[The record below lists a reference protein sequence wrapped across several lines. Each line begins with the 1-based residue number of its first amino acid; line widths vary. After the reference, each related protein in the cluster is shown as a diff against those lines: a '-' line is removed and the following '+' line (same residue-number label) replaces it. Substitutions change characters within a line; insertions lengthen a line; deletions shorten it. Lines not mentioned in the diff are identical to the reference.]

1 MYQTSQEYKESMKRP
16 VRNQSYMKIQLGLIN
31 QEAQQTAGLSDTNKY
46 NDFSDAESIFNQHTV
61 RRYAT
66 YESNFWKANGISFFL
81 PEKKSDYRKDGIT
94 STNLFGESF
103 HVKFVFGCGKS
114 DIKGLTIKFG
124 RNYPT
129 KLTIVTDN
137 ATSFEYEN
145 TEELFKSD
153 DVFENT
159 ESIELVITEMNVP
172 NTRVRIDYI
181 IFGLGL
187 EYDDEW
193 ISEASSNTTL
203 SAINEDLPESEF
215 TVTLCNDNQL
225 FNVDNPSS
233 DINFLESGQKVN
245 VMMGYMLDDGN
256 IEWIKMH
263 SLYVSEW
270 SADDSSATITA
281 VDILKY
287 LDEKY
292 YKGIYY
298 EDGISLYD
306 LAVLVLTDAGLNEDE
321 YYIDSY
327 MKKVYVHNPLPN
339 VTHKEALQIIANA
352 GRCIMDYDRNGKI
365 RIRVAFKPTYD
376 TTSNGETYYSNTT
389 MIDTLDSKEQYAT
402 YEKNFWKA
410 DGQKLFVPADQQQ
423 TTGYIISAI
432 SDDNGKFAVNP
443 IIIRTLESKDKAYG
457 IMINATHEQNFWK
470 ADGEK
475 LFVPT
480 DHHQDTGYISASISD
495 ENGRF
500 DVNPMLTR
508 TLEAKYKAYG
518 IMINFSG
525 NLPKKIVIRTY
536 ADDVLNNTLTITSGI
551 EQATEINYDFPEYD
565 RLEIEFP
572 ETEPN
577 SRIHIDY
584 LSLGAETSY
593 SLEYDDL
600 YSTPVGTQ
608 LEKIKNVKVS
618 RSLYSKSATKEDL
631 TSETITYSGENQIYY
646 LNDPCYGYSVAI
658 SNAKS
663 GQSAK
668 IVSSGAYYVEVAFSG
683 VKTGENIEVAI
694 TGYKYNVATSYYSQ
708 PVHNRGTEKEWQN
721 PLISFGDHCQEVAKW
736 LADYFASG
744 IEYELDYRGEPA
756 IDCGDVIG
764 QENKYDP
771 DLKTIVEQSQITF
784 KSGLLGG
791 GLRTR
796 RKEYVART
804 KNRLVSR

>member
-81 PEKKSDYRKDGIT
+81 PEKKSDYRKAGIT
-94 STNLFGESF
+94 STNLFEESF

-129 KLTIVTDN
+129 KFTIVTDN
-137 ATSFEYEN
+137 AMSFEYEN

-172 NTRVRIDYI
+172 NARVRIDYI

-187 EYDDEW
+187 EYDDES

-215 TVTLCNDNQL
+215 KVTLCNDDQL

-365 RIRVAFKPTYD
+365 RIRAAFKPTYD

-402 YEKNFWKA
+402 YE
-410 DGQKLFVPADQQQ
+410 
-423 TTGYIISAI
+423 
-432 SDDNGKFAVNP
+432 
-443 IIIRTLESKDKAYG
+443 
-457 IMINATHEQNFWK
+457 QNFWK

-475 LFVPT
+475 LFAPT

-495 ENGRF
+495 ENGKF
-500 DVNPMLTR
+500 DANPMLTR

-708 PVHNRGTEKEWQN
+708 PVHNRGTEKEWKN
-721 PLISFGDHCQEVAKW
+721 PLISFDDHCQEVAKW

-804 KNRLVSR
+804 KNRLVS

>member
-94 STNLFGESF
+94 STNLFEESF

-129 KLTIVTDN
+129 KFTIVTDN

-172 NTRVRIDYI
+172 NSRVRIDYI

-215 TVTLCNDNQL
+215 KVTLCNDNQL

-376 TTSNGETYYSNTT
+376 TTSNGETYFSNAPT
-389 MIDTLDSKEQYAT
+389 IDNLTEKNQYAT
-402 YEKNFWKA
+402 C
-410 DGQKLFVPADQQQ
+410 
-423 TTGYIISAI
+423 
-432 SDDNGKFAVNP
+432 
-443 IIIRTLESKDKAYG
+443 
-457 IMINATHEQNFWK
+457 EQNFWK
-470 ADGEK
+470 ADGKK

-495 ENGRF
+495 ESGKF
-500 DVNPMLTR
+500 DANPMLTR

-608 LEKIKNVKVS
+608 LEKIKNVKVA
-618 RSLYSKSATKEDL
+618 RYIYGKSSTKEDL
-631 TSETITYSGENQIYY
+631 LSETISYTGENQLYY
-646 LNDPCYGYSVAI
+646 LNEACYGYEVSI
-658 SNAKS
+658 NNAQN
-663 GQSAK
+663 GQSVN
-668 IVSSGAYYVEVAFSG
+668 IISSGAYYVEVAFLG
-683 VKTGENIEVAI
+683 IEVGDNVEVI
-694 TGYKYNVATSYYSQ
+694 IKGYKYNIATSYYSQ
-708 PVHNRGTEKEWQN
+708 TINNRGSEKEWQN
-721 PLISFGDHCQEVAKW
+721 PLISADDHCQEVAKW

-784 KSGLLGG
+784 KSGVLGG

-804 KNRLVSR
+804 KNRLVS

>member
-94 STNLFGESF
+94 STNLFEESF

-129 KLTIVTDN
+129 KFTIVTDN

-172 NTRVRIDYI
+172 NARVRIDYI

-215 TVTLCNDNQL
+215 KVTLCNDNQL

-376 TTSNGETYYSNTT
+376 TTSNGETYFSNAPT
-389 MIDTLDSKEQYAT
+389 IDNLTEKNQYAT

-410 DGQKLFVPADQQQ
+410 DG
-423 TTGYIISAI
+423 
-432 SDDNGKFAVNP
+432 
-443 IIIRTLESKDKAYG
+443 
-457 IMINATHEQNFWK
+457 
-470 ADGEK
+470 EK
-475 LFVPT
+475 LFAPT

>member
-94 STNLFGESF
+94 STNLFEESF

-129 KLTIVTDN
+129 KFTIVTDN

-215 TVTLCNDNQL
+215 KVTLCNDNQL

-376 TTSNGETYYSNTT
+376 TTSNGETYFSNAPT
-389 MIDTLDSKEQYAT
+389 IDNLSEKNQYAT
-402 YEKNFWKA
+402 C
-410 DGQKLFVPADQQQ
+410 
-423 TTGYIISAI
+423 
-432 SDDNGKFAVNP
+432 
-443 IIIRTLESKDKAYG
+443 
-457 IMINATHEQNFWK
+457 EQNFWK
-470 ADGEK
+470 ADGKK

-495 ENGRF
+495 ENGKF
-500 DVNPMLTR
+500 DANPILTR

-600 YSTPVGTQ
+600 YFTPVGTQ

-618 RSLYSKSATKEDL
+618 RSLYSKSTTKEDL
-631 TSETITYSGENQIYY
+631 TSETITYSSENQIYY

>member
-94 STNLFGESF
+94 STNLFEESF

-129 KLTIVTDN
+129 KFTIVTDN

-215 TVTLCNDNQL
+215 KVTLCNDNQL

-321 YYIDSY
+321 YCIDSY

-376 TTSNGETYYSNTT
+376 TTSNGETYFSNAPT
-389 MIDTLDSKEQYAT
+389 IDNLTEKNQYAT
-402 YEKNFWKA
+402 C
-410 DGQKLFVPADQQQ
+410 
-423 TTGYIISAI
+423 
-432 SDDNGKFAVNP
+432 
-443 IIIRTLESKDKAYG
+443 
-457 IMINATHEQNFWK
+457 EQNFWK
-470 ADGEK
+470 ADGKK

-495 ENGRF
+495 ENGKF
-500 DVNPMLTR
+500 DANPMLTR

-551 EQATEINYDFPEYD
+551 EQATEINYDFPEYN

-663 GQSAK
+663 GQIAK

-683 VKTGENIEVAI
+683 VKTGENIEVSI

-708 PVHNRGTEKEWQN
+708 PVHNRGTEKEWKN
-721 PLISFGDHCQEVAKW
+721 PLISFDDHCQEVAKW

-784 KSGLLGG
+784 KSGVLGG

-804 KNRLVSR
+804 KNRLVG

>member
-31 QEAQQTAGLSDTNKY
+31 QEAQQTAKLSDTNKY
-46 NDFSDAESIFNQHTV
+46 NDFSDTESIFNQHTV

-66 YESNFWKANGISFFL
+66 YESDFWKADGISFFL

-94 STNLFGESF
+94 STNLFEESF

-129 KLTIVTDN
+129 KFSIITDN
-137 ATSFEYEN
+137 GASFEYEN
-145 TEELFKSD
+145 TEELFQSD

-172 NTRVRIDYI
+172 NARVRIDYI

-292 YKGIYY
+292 YKGVYY

-327 MKKVYVHNPLPN
+327 LKKVYVHNPLPN

-376 TTSNGETYYSNTT
+376 TTSSGETYFSNAPT
-389 MIDTLDSKEQYAT
+389 IDNLTEKKQYAT
-402 YEKNFWKA
+402 C
-410 DGQKLFVPADQQQ
+410 
-423 TTGYIISAI
+423 
-432 SDDNGKFAVNP
+432 
-443 IIIRTLESKDKAYG
+443 
-457 IMINATHEQNFWK
+457 EQNFWK
-470 ADGEK
+470 ADGKK

-480 DHHQDTGYISASISD
+480 DHRQDTGYISASISD
-495 ENGRF
+495 ENGEF
-500 DVNPMLTR
+500 DVNPILIR

-525 NLPKKIVIRTY
+525 NPPKKIVIRTY

-551 EQATEINYDFPEYD
+551 AQATEINYDFPEYD
-565 RLEIEFP
+565 RVEIEFP

-646 LNDPCYGYSVAI
+646 LNDPCYGYSIAI

-683 VKTGENIEVAI
+683 VKTGENIEVTI

-784 KSGLLGG
+784 KSGVLGG

-804 KNRLVSR
+804 KNRLVS

>member
-81 PEKKSDYRKDGIT
+81 PENKSDYRKDGIT
-94 STNLFGESF
+94 STNLFEGSF

-129 KLTIVTDN
+129 KFTIVTDN

-365 RIRVAFKPTYD
+365 RIRAAFKPTYD

-410 DGQKLFVPADQQQ
+410 DGQ
-423 TTGYIISAI
+423 
-432 SDDNGKFAVNP
+432 
-443 IIIRTLESKDKAYG
+443 
-457 IMINATHEQNFWK
+457 
-470 ADGEK
+470 K

>member
-94 STNLFGESF
+94 STNLFEESF

-129 KLTIVTDN
+129 KFTIVTDN

-172 NTRVRIDYI
+172 NARVRIDYI

-215 TVTLCNDNQL
+215 KVTLCNDNQL

-365 RIRVAFKPTYD
+365 RIRAAFKPTYD

-410 DGQKLFVPADQQQ
+410 DGQ
-423 TTGYIISAI
+423 
-432 SDDNGKFAVNP
+432 
-443 IIIRTLESKDKAYG
+443 
-457 IMINATHEQNFWK
+457 
-470 ADGEK
+470 K

-683 VKTGENIEVAI
+683 VKAGENIEVAI

-708 PVHNRGTEKEWQN
+708 PVHNRGTEKEWRN
-721 PLISFGDHCQEVAKW
+721 PLISFNDHCQEVAKW

>member
-94 STNLFGESF
+94 STNLFEESF

-129 KLTIVTDN
+129 KFTLVTDN

-172 NTRVRIDYI
+172 NARVRIDYI

-215 TVTLCNDNQL
+215 KVTLCNDNQL

-321 YYIDSY
+321 YCIDSY

-376 TTSNGETYYSNTT
+376 TTSNGETYFSNAPT
-389 MIDTLDSKEQYAT
+389 IDNLTEKNQYAT
-402 YEKNFWKA
+402 C
-410 DGQKLFVPADQQQ
+410 
-423 TTGYIISAI
+423 
-432 SDDNGKFAVNP
+432 
-443 IIIRTLESKDKAYG
+443 
-457 IMINATHEQNFWK
+457 EQNFWK
-470 ADGEK
+470 ADGKK

-495 ENGRF
+495 ENGKF
-500 DVNPMLTR
+500 DANPMLTR

-536 ADDVLNNTLTITSGI
+536 ADNVLNNTLTITSGI

-565 RLEIEFP
+565 RLEIEFH

-708 PVHNRGTEKEWQN
+708 SVHNRGTEKEWKN
-721 PLISFGDHCQEVAKW
+721 PLISFDDHCQEVAKW

-784 KSGLLGG
+784 KSGVLGG

-804 KNRLVSR
+804 KNRLVS

>member
-1 MYQTSQEYKESMKRP
+1 
-16 VRNQSYMKIQLGLIN
+16 
-31 QEAQQTAGLSDTNKY
+31 
-46 NDFSDAESIFNQHTV
+46 
-61 RRYAT
+61 
-66 YESNFWKANGISFFL
+66 
-81 PEKKSDYRKDGIT
+81 
-94 STNLFGESF
+94 
-103 HVKFVFGCGKS
+103 
-114 DIKGLTIKFG
+114 
-124 RNYPT
+124 
-129 KLTIVTDN
+129 
-137 ATSFEYEN
+137 
-145 TEELFKSD
+145 
-153 DVFENT
+153 
-159 ESIELVITEMNVP
+159 
-172 NTRVRIDYI
+172 
-181 IFGLGL
+181 
-187 EYDDEW
+187 
-193 ISEASSNTTL
+193 
-203 SAINEDLPESEF
+203 
-215 TVTLCNDNQL
+215 
-225 FNVDNPSS
+225 
-233 DINFLESGQKVN
+233 
-245 VMMGYMLDDGN
+245 MGYMLDDGN

-365 RIRVAFKPTYD
+365 RIRAAFKPTYD

-457 IMINATHEQNFWK
+457 IMINATYEQNFWK

-475 LFVPT
+475 LFAPT

-551 EQATEINYDFPEYD
+551 EQATENNYDIPEYD
-565 RLEIEFP
+565 R
-572 ETEPN
+572 
-577 SRIHIDY
+577 
-584 LSLGAETSY
+584 
-593 SLEYDDL
+593 
-600 YSTPVGTQ
+600 
-608 LEKIKNVKVS
+608 
-618 RSLYSKSATKEDL
+618 
-631 TSETITYSGENQIYY
+631 
-646 LNDPCYGYSVAI
+646 
-658 SNAKS
+658 
-663 GQSAK
+663 
-668 IVSSGAYYVEVAFSG
+668 
-683 VKTGENIEVAI
+683 
-694 TGYKYNVATSYYSQ
+694 
-708 PVHNRGTEKEWQN
+708 
-721 PLISFGDHCQEVAKW
+721 
-736 LADYFASG
+736 
-744 IEYELDYRGEPA
+744 
-756 IDCGDVIG
+756 
-764 QENKYDP
+764 
-771 DLKTIVEQSQITF
+771 
-784 KSGLLGG
+784 
-791 GLRTR
+791 
-796 RKEYVART
+796 
-804 KNRLVSR
+804 

>member
-94 STNLFGESF
+94 STNLFEESF

-129 KLTIVTDN
+129 KFTIVTDN

-172 NTRVRIDYI
+172 NARVRIDYI

-215 TVTLCNDNQL
+215 KVTLCNDNQL

-376 TTSNGETYYSNTT
+376 TTSNGETYFSNAPT
-389 MIDTLDSKEQYAT
+389 IDNLTEKNQYAT
-402 YEKNFWKA
+402 C
-410 DGQKLFVPADQQQ
+410 
-423 TTGYIISAI
+423 
-432 SDDNGKFAVNP
+432 
-443 IIIRTLESKDKAYG
+443 
-457 IMINATHEQNFWK
+457 EQNFWK
-470 ADGEK
+470 ADGKK

-551 EQATEINYDFPEYD
+551 EQATEINYGFPEYD

-663 GQSAK
+663 GQIAK
-668 IVSSGAYYVEVAFSG
+668 IVSSGAYYVEVAVSG
-683 VKTGENIEVAI
+683 VKTGENIEVSI

-708 PVHNRGTEKEWQN
+708 PVHNRGTEKEWKN
-721 PLISFGDHCQEVAKW
+721 PLISFDDHCQEVAKW

>member
-94 STNLFGESF
+94 STNLFEESF

-129 KLTIVTDN
+129 KFTLVTDN

-172 NTRVRIDYI
+172 NARVRIDYI

-215 TVTLCNDNQL
+215 KVTLCNDNQL

-327 MKKVYVHNPLPN
+327 MEKVYVHNPLPN

-376 TTSNGETYYSNTT
+376 TTSNGETYFSNVPT
-389 MIDTLDSKEQYAT
+389 IDNLTEKNQYAT
-402 YEKNFWKA
+402 C
-410 DGQKLFVPADQQQ
+410 
-423 TTGYIISAI
+423 
-432 SDDNGKFAVNP
+432 
-443 IIIRTLESKDKAYG
+443 
-457 IMINATHEQNFWK
+457 EQNFWK
-470 ADGEK
+470 ADGKK

-618 RSLYSKSATKEDL
+618 RSLYSKSTTKEDL

-646 LNDPCYGYSVAI
+646 LNDPCYGYSIAI
-658 SNAKS
+658 NNAKS

-708 PVHNRGTEKEWQN
+708 PVHNRGTEKEWKN
-721 PLISFGDHCQEVAKW
+721 PLISFDDHCQEVAKW

>member
-94 STNLFGESF
+94 STNLFEESF

-129 KLTIVTDN
+129 KFTIVTDN

-145 TEELFKSD
+145 TEELFQSD

-172 NTRVRIDYI
+172 NARVRIDYI

-215 TVTLCNDNQL
+215 KVTLCNDNQL

-298 EDGISLYD
+298 EGGISLYD

-376 TTSNGETYYSNTT
+376 TTSNGETYFSNAPT
-389 MIDTLDSKEQYAT
+389 IDNLTEKNQYAT
-402 YEKNFWKA
+402 F
-410 DGQKLFVPADQQQ
+410 
-423 TTGYIISAI
+423 
-432 SDDNGKFAVNP
+432 
-443 IIIRTLESKDKAYG
+443 
-457 IMINATHEQNFWK
+457 EQNFWK
-470 ADGEK
+470 ADGKK

-495 ENGRF
+495 ENGKF
-500 DVNPMLTR
+500 DANPMLTR

-551 EQATEINYDFPEYD
+551 EQATEINYGFPEYD

-663 GQSAK
+663 GQIAK
-668 IVSSGAYYVEVAFSG
+668 IVSSGAYYVEVAVSG
-683 VKTGENIEVAI
+683 VKTGENIEVSI

-708 PVHNRGTEKEWQN
+708 PVHNRGTEKEWKN
-721 PLISFGDHCQEVAKW
+721 PLISFDDHCQEVAKW

>member
-94 STNLFGESF
+94 STNLFEESF
-103 HVKFVFGCGKS
+103 HVKFVFGYGKS

-129 KLTIVTDN
+129 KFTIVTDN

-172 NTRVRIDYI
+172 NARVRIDYI

-215 TVTLCNDNQL
+215 KVTLCNDNQL

-321 YYIDSY
+321 YCIDSY

-376 TTSNGETYYSNTT
+376 TTSNGETYFSNAPT
-389 MIDTLDSKEQYAT
+389 IDNLTEKNQYAT
-402 YEKNFWKA
+402 C
-410 DGQKLFVPADQQQ
+410 
-423 TTGYIISAI
+423 
-432 SDDNGKFAVNP
+432 
-443 IIIRTLESKDKAYG
+443 
-457 IMINATHEQNFWK
+457 EQNFWK
-470 ADGEK
+470 ADGKK

>member
-129 KLTIVTDN
+129 KFTIVTDN

-172 NTRVRIDYI
+172 NSRVRIDYI

-215 TVTLCNDNQL
+215 EVTLCNDNQL

-376 TTSNGETYYSNTT
+376 TTSNGETYFSNAPT
-389 MIDTLDSKEQYAT
+389 IDNLTEKNQYAT
-402 YEKNFWKA
+402 C
-410 DGQKLFVPADQQQ
+410 
-423 TTGYIISAI
+423 
-432 SDDNGKFAVNP
+432 
-443 IIIRTLESKDKAYG
+443 
-457 IMINATHEQNFWK
+457 EQNFWK
-470 ADGEK
+470 ADGKK

-618 RSLYSKSATKEDL
+618 RSLYSKSTTKEDL

-646 LNDPCYGYSVAI
+646 LNDPCYGYSIAI
-658 SNAKS
+658 NNAKS

-708 PVHNRGTEKEWQN
+708 PVHNRGTEKEWKN
-721 PLISFGDHCQEVAKW
+721 PLISFDDHCQEVAKW

-804 KNRLVSR
+804 KNRLVS

>member
-94 STNLFGESF
+94 STNLFEESF

-129 KLTIVTDN
+129 KFTIVTDN

-172 NTRVRIDYI
+172 NARVRIDYI

-215 TVTLCNDNQL
+215 KVTLCNDNQL

-376 TTSNGETYYSNTT
+376 TTSNGETYFSNAPT
-389 MIDTLDSKEQYAT
+389 IDNLTEKNQYAT
-402 YEKNFWKA
+402 C
-410 DGQKLFVPADQQQ
+410 
-423 TTGYIISAI
+423 
-432 SDDNGKFAVNP
+432 
-443 IIIRTLESKDKAYG
+443 
-457 IMINATHEQNFWK
+457 EQNFWK
-470 ADGEK
+470 ADGKK

-495 ENGRF
+495 ENGKF
-500 DVNPMLTR
+500 DANPMLTR

-608 LEKIKNVKVS
+608 LEKIKNVKVA
-618 RSLYSKSATKEDL
+618 RYIYGKSSTKEDL
-631 TSETITYSGENQIYY
+631 LSETISYTGENQLYY
-646 LNDPCYGYSVAI
+646 LNEACYGYEVAI
-658 SNAKS
+658 NNAQN
-663 GQSAK
+663 GQSVN
-668 IVSSGAYYVEVAFSG
+668 IISSGAYYVEVAFLG
-683 VKTGENIEVAI
+683 IEVGDNVEVI
-694 TGYKYNVATSYYSQ
+694 IKGYKYNIATSYYSQ
-708 PVHNRGTEKEWQN
+708 TINNRGSEKEWQN
-721 PLISFGDHCQEVAKW
+721 PLISADDHCQEVAKW

-784 KSGLLGG
+784 KSGVLGG

-804 KNRLVSR
+804 KNRLVS

>member
-46 NDFSDAESIFNQHTV
+46 NDFSDAESIFDQHTV

-66 YESNFWKANGISFFL
+66 YESNFWKADGTSFFL
-81 PEKKSDYRKDGIT
+81 PEKKLDYRKDGIT
-94 STNLFGESF
+94 STNLFEESF

-129 KLTIVTDN
+129 KFTIVTDN
-137 ATSFEYEN
+137 AASFEYEN
-145 TEELFKSD
+145 TEELFQSD

-172 NTRVRIDYI
+172 NARVRIDYI

-215 TVTLCNDNQL
+215 TVTLCNNNQL

-270 SADDSSATITA
+270 SADDSSATIKA

-298 EDGISLYD
+298 DGGISLYD
-306 LAVLVLTDAGLNEDE
+306 LAILVFEDAGLTEED

-327 MKKVYVHNPLPN
+327 LKKVTVHNPLPN

-352 GRCIMDYDRNGKI
+352 GRCIMDYDRNGRI
-365 RIRVAFKPTYD
+365 RLRVAFSPSYSTI
-376 TTSNGETYYSNTT
+376 SNGETYYSNTA

-402 YEKNFWKA
+402 YEQNVWKA
-410 DGQKLFVPADQQQ
+410 DGQKLFVPADGQQA
-423 TTGYIISAI
+423 TGYISSAI
-432 SDDNGKFAVNP
+432 SDDNGKFTVNP
-443 IIIRTLESKDKAYG
+443 LITRTLESK
-457 IMINATHEQNFWK
+457 
-470 ADGEK
+470 
-475 LFVPT
+475 
-480 DHHQDTGYISASISD
+480 
-495 ENGRF
+495 
-500 DVNPMLTR
+500 
-508 TLEAKYKAYG
+508 YKAYG
-518 IMINFSG
+518 MMIKFSG
-525 NLPKKIVIRTY
+525 NLPKKFVIRTY
-536 ADDVLNNTLTITSGI
+536 ADGVLNDTITISSGI
-551 EQATEINYDFPEYD
+551 EQDFEFQYDFKEYD
-565 RLEIEFP
+565 KMEIEFLD
-572 ETEPN
+572 TEPN

-584 LSLGAETSY
+584 VSLGAETSY

-608 LEKIKNVKVS
+608 LEKIKNVKVA
-618 RSLYSKSATKEDL
+618 RYLYSKSSTKEDL
-631 TSETITYSGENQIYY
+631 LSETVSYTGENQLYY
-646 LNDPCYGYSVAI
+646 LNDACYGYEVSI
-658 SNAKS
+658 NEAKA

-668 IVSSGAYYVEVAFSG
+668 VISSGAYYVEVAFSG
-683 VKTGENIEVAI
+683 VEVGDNVEVAI
-694 TGYKYNVATSYYSQ
+694 KGYKYNVATSYYSQ
-708 PVHNRGTEKEWQN
+708 IINNRGIEKEWQN
-721 PLISFGDHCQEVAKW
+721 PLISENDHCKEVAGW

-756 IDCGDVIG
+756 IDCGDIIG

-771 DLKTIVEQSQITF
+771 DLKTIVEQAQITF

-796 RKEYVART
+796 RREYVARA
-804 KNRLVSR
+804 KNRLGV

>member
-66 YESNFWKANGISFFL
+66 CESNFWKADGTSFFL

-94 STNLFGESF
+94 STNLFEGSF

-129 KLTIVTDN
+129 KFTIVTDN

-172 NTRVRIDYI
+172 NARVRIDYI

-270 SADDSSATITA
+270 SADDSYATITA

-376 TTSNGETYYSNTT
+376 TTSNGETYFSNAPT
-389 MIDTLDSKEQYAT
+389 IDNLTEKNQYAT
-402 YEKNFWKA
+402 C
-410 DGQKLFVPADQQQ
+410 
-423 TTGYIISAI
+423 
-432 SDDNGKFAVNP
+432 
-443 IIIRTLESKDKAYG
+443 
-457 IMINATHEQNFWK
+457 EQNFWK
-470 ADGEK
+470 ADGKK

-495 ENGRF
+495 ENGKF
-500 DVNPMLTR
+500 DANPMLTR

-708 PVHNRGTEKEWQN
+708 PVHNRGTEKEWKN
-721 PLISFGDHCQEVAKW
+721 PLISFDDHCQEVAKW

>member
-66 YESNFWKANGISFFL
+66 YESNFWKADGTSFFL
-81 PEKKSDYRKDGIT
+81 PEKKLDYRKDGIT
-94 STNLFGESF
+94 STNLFEESF
-103 HVKFVFGCGKS
+103 HVKVVFGCGKS

-129 KLTIVTDN
+129 KFTIVTDN

-215 TVTLCNDNQL
+215 KVTLCNDNQL

-321 YYIDSY
+321 YCIDSY

-376 TTSNGETYYSNTT
+376 TTSNGETYFSNAPT
-389 MIDTLDSKEQYAT
+389 IDNLTEKNQYAT
-402 YEKNFWKA
+402 C
-410 DGQKLFVPADQQQ
+410 
-423 TTGYIISAI
+423 
-432 SDDNGKFAVNP
+432 
-443 IIIRTLESKDKAYG
+443 
-457 IMINATHEQNFWK
+457 EQNFWK
-470 ADGEK
+470 ADGK
-475 LFVPT
+475 KIFVPT

-495 ENGRF
+495 ENGMF

>member
-94 STNLFGESF
+94 STNLFEESF

-129 KLTIVTDN
+129 KFTIVTDN

-172 NTRVRIDYI
+172 NARVRIDYI

-215 TVTLCNDNQL
+215 KVTLCNDNQL

-365 RIRVAFKPTYD
+365 RIRAAFKPTYD
-376 TTSNGETYYSNTT
+376 TTSNGETYFSNAPT
-389 MIDTLDSKEQYAT
+389 IDNLTEKNQYAT
-402 YEKNFWKA
+402 C
-410 DGQKLFVPADQQQ
+410 
-423 TTGYIISAI
+423 
-432 SDDNGKFAVNP
+432 
-443 IIIRTLESKDKAYG
+443 
-457 IMINATHEQNFWK
+457 EQNFWK
-470 ADGEK
+470 ADGKK

-495 ENGRF
+495 ENGKF
-500 DVNPMLTR
+500 DANPMLTR

-771 DLKTIVEQSQITF
+771 NLKTIVEQSQITF

-796 RKEYVART
+796 RKEYVARA

>member
-66 YESNFWKANGISFFL
+66 YESNLWKANGISFFL

-94 STNLFGESF
+94 STNLFEESF

-129 KLTIVTDN
+129 KFTIVTDN

-172 NTRVRIDYI
+172 NARVRIDYI

-215 TVTLCNDNQL
+215 KVTLCNDNQL

-270 SADDSSATITA
+270 SADDTSATITA

-321 YYIDSY
+321 YCIDSY

-376 TTSNGETYYSNTT
+376 TTSNGETYFSNAPT
-389 MIDTLDSKEQYAT
+389 IDNLTEKNQYAT
-402 YEKNFWKA
+402 C
-410 DGQKLFVPADQQQ
+410 
-423 TTGYIISAI
+423 
-432 SDDNGKFAVNP
+432 
-443 IIIRTLESKDKAYG
+443 
-457 IMINATHEQNFWK
+457 EQNFWK
-470 ADGEK
+470 ADGKK
-475 LFVPT
+475 LFAPT

-495 ENGRF
+495 ENGEF
-500 DVNPMLTR
+500 DVNPILIR

-551 EQATEINYDFPEYD
+551 AQATEINYDFPEYD

-646 LNDPCYGYSVAI
+646 LNDPCYGYSIAI

-721 PLISFGDHCQEVAKW
+721 PLISFDDHCQEVAKW

-771 DLKTIVEQSQITF
+771 NLKTIVEQSQITF
-784 KSGLLGG
+784 KSGVLGG

-804 KNRLVSR
+804 KNRLVS

>member
-94 STNLFGESF
+94 STNLFEESF

-129 KLTIVTDN
+129 KFTIVTDN

-215 TVTLCNDNQL
+215 KVTLCNDNQL

-376 TTSNGETYYSNTT
+376 TTSNGETYFSNAPT
-389 MIDTLDSKEQYAT
+389 IDNLTEKNQYAT
-402 YEKNFWKA
+402 C
-410 DGQKLFVPADQQQ
+410 
-423 TTGYIISAI
+423 
-432 SDDNGKFAVNP
+432 
-443 IIIRTLESKDKAYG
+443 
-457 IMINATHEQNFWK
+457 EQNFWK
-470 ADGEK
+470 ADGKK

-495 ENGRF
+495 GNGKF
-500 DVNPMLTR
+500 DANPMLTR

-551 EQATEINYDFPEYD
+551 EQDTEINYDFPEYD

-708 PVHNRGTEKEWQN
+708 PVHNRGTEKEWKN
-721 PLISFGDHCQEVAKW
+721 PLISFDDHCQEVAKW

-804 KNRLVSR
+804 KNRLVS

>member
-94 STNLFGESF
+94 STNLFEESF

-129 KLTIVTDN
+129 KFTIVTDN

-172 NTRVRIDYI
+172 NARVRIDYI

-215 TVTLCNDNQL
+215 KVTLCNDNQL

-365 RIRVAFKPTYD
+365 RIRAAFKPTYD

-389 MIDTLDSKEQYAT
+389 MIDTLDSKEQY
-402 YEKNFWKA
+402 
-410 DGQKLFVPADQQQ
+410 
-423 TTGYIISAI
+423 
-432 SDDNGKFAVNP
+432 
-443 IIIRTLESKDKAYG
+443 
-457 IMINATHEQNFWK
+457 ATHEQNFWK

-646 LNDPCYGYSVAI
+646 LNDPCYGYSIAI

-721 PLISFGDHCQEVAKW
+721 PLISFDDHCQEVAKW

-771 DLKTIVEQSQITF
+771 NLKTIVEQSQITF
-784 KSGLLGG
+784 KSGVLGG

-804 KNRLVSR
+804 KNRLVS

>member
-94 STNLFGESF
+94 STNLFEESF

-129 KLTIVTDN
+129 KFTIVTDN

-215 TVTLCNDNQL
+215 KVTLCNDNQL

-376 TTSNGETYYSNTT
+376 TTSNGETYFSNAPT
-389 MIDTLDSKEQYAT
+389 IDNLTEKNQYAT
-402 YEKNFWKA
+402 C
-410 DGQKLFVPADQQQ
+410 
-423 TTGYIISAI
+423 
-432 SDDNGKFAVNP
+432 
-443 IIIRTLESKDKAYG
+443 
-457 IMINATHEQNFWK
+457 EQNFWK
-470 ADGEK
+470 ADGKK

-495 ENGRF
+495 GNGKF
-500 DVNPMLTR
+500 DANPMLTR

-618 RSLYSKSATKEDL
+618 RSLYSKSTTKEDL

-683 VKTGENIEVAI
+683 VKTGENIEVTI

-708 PVHNRGTEKEWQN
+708 PVHNRGTEKEWKN
-721 PLISFGDHCQEVAKW
+721 PLISFDDHCQEVAKW

>member
-94 STNLFGESF
+94 STNLFEESF

-129 KLTIVTDN
+129 KFTIVTDN

-172 NTRVRIDYI
+172 NARVRIDYI

-215 TVTLCNDNQL
+215 KVTLCNDNQL

-270 SADDSSATITA
+270 SADDSYATITA

-376 TTSNGETYYSNTT
+376 TTSNGETYFSNAPT
-389 MIDTLDSKEQYAT
+389 IDNLTEKNQYAT
-402 YEKNFWKA
+402 C
-410 DGQKLFVPADQQQ
+410 
-423 TTGYIISAI
+423 
-432 SDDNGKFAVNP
+432 
-443 IIIRTLESKDKAYG
+443 
-457 IMINATHEQNFWK
+457 EQNFWK
-470 ADGEK
+470 ADGKK

-495 ENGRF
+495 ENGKF
-500 DVNPMLTR
+500 DANPMLTR

-600 YSTPVGTQ
+600 YSTIVGTQ

-658 SNAKS
+658 SNAES

-668 IVSSGAYYVEVAFSG
+668 LVSSGAYYVEVAFSG

-804 KNRLVSR
+804 KNRLVS

>member
-94 STNLFGESF
+94 STNLFEESF

-129 KLTIVTDN
+129 KFTIVTDN

-172 NTRVRIDYI
+172 NARVRIDYI

-215 TVTLCNDNQL
+215 KVTLCNDNQL

-376 TTSNGETYYSNTT
+376 TTSNGETYFSNAPT
-389 MIDTLDSKEQYAT
+389 IDNLTEKNQYAT
-402 YEKNFWKA
+402 C
-410 DGQKLFVPADQQQ
+410 
-423 TTGYIISAI
+423 
-432 SDDNGKFAVNP
+432 
-443 IIIRTLESKDKAYG
+443 
-457 IMINATHEQNFWK
+457 EQNFWK
-470 ADGEK
+470 ADGKK

-480 DHHQDTGYISASISD
+480 DHHQDTGYISDSISD
-495 ENGRF
+495 GNGKF
-500 DVNPMLTR
+500 DANPMLTR

-536 ADDVLNNTLTITSGI
+536 ADDVLNNTLTIASGI

-572 ETEPN
+572 ETKPN

-663 GQSAK
+663 GQIAK
-668 IVSSGAYYVEVAFSG
+668 IVSSGAYYVEVAVSG
-683 VKTGENIEVAI
+683 VKTGENIEVSI

-708 PVHNRGTEKEWQN
+708 PVHNRGTEKEWKN
-721 PLISFGDHCQEVAKW
+721 PLISFDDHCQEVAKW

>member
-1 MYQTSQEYKESMKRP
+1 MYQTSQEYKESMKQP

-94 STNLFGESF
+94 STNLFEESF

-129 KLTIVTDN
+129 KFTIVTDN

-172 NTRVRIDYI
+172 NARVRIDYI

-215 TVTLCNDNQL
+215 KVTLCNDNQL

-376 TTSNGETYYSNTT
+376 TTSNGETYFSNAPT
-389 MIDTLDSKEQYAT
+389 IDNLTEKNQYAT
-402 YEKNFWKA
+402 C
-410 DGQKLFVPADQQQ
+410 
-423 TTGYIISAI
+423 
-432 SDDNGKFAVNP
+432 
-443 IIIRTLESKDKAYG
+443 
-457 IMINATHEQNFWK
+457 EQNFWK
-470 ADGEK
+470 ADGKK

-495 ENGRF
+495 ENGKF
-500 DVNPMLTR
+500 DANPMLTR

-551 EQATEINYDFPEYD
+551 EQATEINCDFPEYD

-663 GQSAK
+663 GQIAK

-683 VKTGENIEVAI
+683 VKTGENIEVSI

-708 PVHNRGTEKEWQN
+708 PVHNRGTEKEWKN
-721 PLISFGDHCQEVAKW
+721 PLISFDDHCQEVAKW

-764 QENKYDP
+764 QENKYNP

-784 KSGLLGG
+784 KSGVLGG

-804 KNRLVSR
+804 KNRLVG

>member
-94 STNLFGESF
+94 STNLFEESF

-129 KLTIVTDN
+129 KFTLVTDN

-172 NTRVRIDYI
+172 NARVRIDYI

-215 TVTLCNDNQL
+215 KVTLCNDNQL

-376 TTSNGETYYSNTT
+376 TTSNGETYFSNAPT
-389 MIDTLDSKEQYAT
+389 IDNLNEKNQYAT
-402 YEKNFWKA
+402 C
-410 DGQKLFVPADQQQ
+410 
-423 TTGYIISAI
+423 
-432 SDDNGKFAVNP
+432 
-443 IIIRTLESKDKAYG
+443 
-457 IMINATHEQNFWK
+457 EQNFWK
-470 ADGEK
+470 ADGKK

-495 ENGRF
+495 ENGKF
-500 DVNPMLTR
+500 DANPMLTR

-683 VKTGENIEVAI
+683 VKAGENIEVAI

-804 KNRLVSR
+804 KNRLVS

>member
-66 YESNFWKANGISFFL
+66 YESNFWKADGTSFFL

-94 STNLFGESF
+94 STNLFEGSF

-129 KLTIVTDN
+129 KFTIVTDN

-172 NTRVRIDYI
+172 NARVRIDYI

-215 TVTLCNDNQL
+215 KVTLCNDNQL

-376 TTSNGETYYSNTT
+376 TTSNGETYFSNAPT
-389 MIDTLDSKEQYAT
+389 IDNLTEKNQYAT
-402 YEKNFWKA
+402 C
-410 DGQKLFVPADQQQ
+410 
-423 TTGYIISAI
+423 
-432 SDDNGKFAVNP
+432 
-443 IIIRTLESKDKAYG
+443 
-457 IMINATHEQNFWK
+457 EQNFWK
-470 ADGEK
+470 ADGKK

-495 ENGRF
+495 ENGKF
-500 DVNPMLTR
+500 DANPMLTR

-683 VKTGENIEVAI
+683 VKTGENIEVVI

-708 PVHNRGTEKEWQN
+708 PVHNRGTEKEWRN
-721 PLISFGDHCQEVAKW
+721 PLISFNDHCQEVAKW

-784 KSGLLGG
+784 KSGVLGG

-804 KNRLVSR
+804 KNRLVS

>member
-46 NDFSDAESIFNQHTV
+46 NDFSNAESIFNQHTV

-81 PEKKSDYRKDGIT
+81 PENKSDYRKDGIT
-94 STNLFGESF
+94 STNLFEGSF

-129 KLTIVTDN
+129 KFTIVTDN

-365 RIRVAFKPTYD
+365 RIRAAFKPTYD

-402 YEKNFWKA
+402 Y
-410 DGQKLFVPADQQQ
+410 
-423 TTGYIISAI
+423 
-432 SDDNGKFAVNP
+432 
-443 IIIRTLESKDKAYG
+443 
-457 IMINATHEQNFWK
+457 EQNFWK

-683 VKTGENIEVAI
+683 VKAGENIEVAI

-708 PVHNRGTEKEWQN
+708 PVHNRGTEKEWRN
-721 PLISFGDHCQEVAKW
+721 PLISFNDHCQEVAKW

-804 KNRLVSR
+804 KNQLVSR

>member
-1 MYQTSQEYKESMKRP
+1 MKRP

-46 NDFSDAESIFNQHTV
+46 NDFSDVESIFNQHTV

-94 STNLFGESF
+94 STNLFEESF

-129 KLTIVTDN
+129 KFTIVTDN

-172 NTRVRIDYI
+172 NSRVRIDYI

-215 TVTLCNDNQL
+215 KVTLCNDNQL

-321 YYIDSY
+321 YCIDSY

-376 TTSNGETYYSNTT
+376 TTSNGDTYFSNAPT
-389 MIDTLDSKEQYAT
+389 IDNLTEKNQYAT
-402 YEKNFWKA
+402 C
-410 DGQKLFVPADQQQ
+410 
-423 TTGYIISAI
+423 
-432 SDDNGKFAVNP
+432 
-443 IIIRTLESKDKAYG
+443 
-457 IMINATHEQNFWK
+457 EQNFWK
-470 ADGEK
+470 ADGKK

-495 ENGRF
+495 ENGKF
-500 DVNPMLTR
+500 DANPMLTR

-618 RSLYSKSATKEDL
+618 RSLYSKSTTKEDL

-646 LNDPCYGYSVAI
+646 LNDPCYGYSIAI
-658 SNAKS
+658 NNAKS

-708 PVHNRGTEKEWQN
+708 PVHNRGTEKEWKN
-721 PLISFGDHCQEVAKW
+721 PLISFDDHCQEVAKW

-804 KNRLVSR
+804 KNRLVS

>member
-94 STNLFGESF
+94 STNLFEESF

-129 KLTIVTDN
+129 KFTIVTDN

-172 NTRVRIDYI
+172 NARVRIDYI

-215 TVTLCNDNQL
+215 KVTLCNDNQL

-365 RIRVAFKPTYD
+365 RIRAAFKPTYD

-402 YEKNFWKA
+402 YE
-410 DGQKLFVPADQQQ
+410 
-423 TTGYIISAI
+423 
-432 SDDNGKFAVNP
+432 
-443 IIIRTLESKDKAYG
+443 
-457 IMINATHEQNFWK
+457 QNFWK

-475 LFVPT
+475 LFAPT

-508 TLEAKYKAYG
+508 TLGAKYKAYG

-631 TSETITYSGENQIYY
+631 TSETITYSGEKQIYY

-721 PLISFGDHCQEVAKW
+721 PLISADDHCQEVAKW

-784 KSGLLGG
+784 KSGVLGG

-804 KNRLVSR
+804 KNRLVG

>member
-1 MYQTSQEYKESMKRP
+1 MKRP

-129 KLTIVTDN
+129 KFTIVTDN

-172 NTRVRIDYI
+172 NSRVRIDYI

-215 TVTLCNDNQL
+215 KVTLCNDNQL

-376 TTSNGETYYSNTT
+376 TTSNGETYFSNAPT
-389 MIDTLDSKEQYAT
+389 IDNLTEKNQYAT
-402 YEKNFWKA
+402 C
-410 DGQKLFVPADQQQ
+410 
-423 TTGYIISAI
+423 
-432 SDDNGKFAVNP
+432 
-443 IIIRTLESKDKAYG
+443 
-457 IMINATHEQNFWK
+457 EQNFWK
-470 ADGEK
+470 ADGKK

-495 ENGRF
+495 ENGKF
-500 DVNPMLTR
+500 DANPMLTR

-551 EQATEINYDFPEYD
+551 EQATEINCDFPEYD

-663 GQSAK
+663 GQIAK

-683 VKTGENIEVAI
+683 VKTGENIEVSI

-708 PVHNRGTEKEWQN
+708 PVHNRGTEKEWKN
-721 PLISFGDHCQEVAKW
+721 PLISFDDHCQEVAKW

-784 KSGLLGG
+784 KSGVLGG

-804 KNRLVSR
+804 KNRLVG

>member
-94 STNLFGESF
+94 STNLFEGSF

-129 KLTIVTDN
+129 KFTIVTDN

-172 NTRVRIDYI
+172 NARVRIDYI

-215 TVTLCNDNQL
+215 KVTLCNDNQL

-321 YYIDSY
+321 YCIDSY

-376 TTSNGETYYSNTT
+376 TTSNGETYFSNAPT
-389 MIDTLDSKEQYAT
+389 IDNLTEKKQYAT
-402 YEKNFWKA
+402 C
-410 DGQKLFVPADQQQ
+410 
-423 TTGYIISAI
+423 
-432 SDDNGKFAVNP
+432 
-443 IIIRTLESKDKAYG
+443 
-457 IMINATHEQNFWK
+457 EQNFWK
-470 ADGEK
+470 ADGKK

-480 DHHQDTGYISASISD
+480 DHRQDTGYISASISD
-495 ENGRF
+495 ENGEF
-500 DVNPMLTR
+500 DVNPILIR

-618 RSLYSKSATKEDL
+618 RSLYSKSTTKEDL

-721 PLISFGDHCQEVAKW
+721 PLISFNDHCQEVAKW

>member
-94 STNLFGESF
+94 STNLFEESF

-129 KLTIVTDN
+129 KFTIVTDN

-215 TVTLCNDNQL
+215 KVTLCNDNQL

-365 RIRVAFKPTYD
+365 RIRAAFKPTYD

-389 MIDTLDSKEQYAT
+389 MIDTLNSKEQYAT
-402 YEKNFWKA
+402 YEK
-410 DGQKLFVPADQQQ
+410 
-423 TTGYIISAI
+423 
-432 SDDNGKFAVNP
+432 
-443 IIIRTLESKDKAYG
+443 
-457 IMINATHEQNFWK
+457 NFWK

-600 YSTPVGTQ
+600 YSTPVGAQ

-683 VKTGENIEVAI
+683 VKTGENIEVVI

-708 PVHNRGTEKEWQN
+708 PVHNRGTEKEWRN
-721 PLISFGDHCQEVAKW
+721 PLISFNDHCQEVAKW

-744 IEYELDYRGEPA
+744 VEYELDYRGEPA

-784 KSGLLGG
+784 KSGVLGG

-796 RKEYVART
+796 RKEYVARA
-804 KNRLVSR
+804 KNRLVG

>member
-94 STNLFGESF
+94 STNLFEESF

-129 KLTIVTDN
+129 KFTIVTDN

-172 NTRVRIDYI
+172 NARVRIDYI

-215 TVTLCNDNQL
+215 KVTLCNDNQL

-321 YYIDSY
+321 YCIDSY

-376 TTSNGETYYSNTT
+376 TTSNGETYFSNAPT
-389 MIDTLDSKEQYAT
+389 IDNLTEKNQYAT
-402 YEKNFWKA
+402 C
-410 DGQKLFVPADQQQ
+410 
-423 TTGYIISAI
+423 
-432 SDDNGKFAVNP
+432 
-443 IIIRTLESKDKAYG
+443 
-457 IMINATHEQNFWK
+457 EQNFWK
-470 ADGEK
+470 ADGKK

-495 ENGRF
+495 ENGKF
-500 DVNPMLTR
+500 DANPMLTR

-721 PLISFGDHCQEVAKW
+721 PLISFDDHCQEVAKW

>member
-94 STNLFGESF
+94 STNLFEESF

-129 KLTIVTDN
+129 KFTIVTDN

-172 NTRVRIDYI
+172 NARVRIDYI

-215 TVTLCNDNQL
+215 KVTLCNDNQL

-365 RIRVAFKPTYD
+365 RIRAAFKPTYD
-376 TTSNGETYYSNTT
+376 TTSNGETYFSNAPT
-389 MIDTLDSKEQYAT
+389 IDNLTEKNQYAT
-402 YEKNFWKA
+402 C
-410 DGQKLFVPADQQQ
+410 
-423 TTGYIISAI
+423 
-432 SDDNGKFAVNP
+432 
-443 IIIRTLESKDKAYG
+443 
-457 IMINATHEQNFWK
+457 EQNFWK
-470 ADGEK
+470 ADGKK

-495 ENGRF
+495 ENGKF
-500 DVNPMLTR
+500 DANPMLTR

-631 TSETITYSGENQIYY
+631 TSETITYSGEKQIYY

-721 PLISFGDHCQEVAKW
+721 PLISADDHCQEVAKW

-784 KSGLLGG
+784 KSGVLGG

-804 KNRLVSR
+804 KNRLVG

>member
-46 NDFSDAESIFNQHTV
+46 NDFSDAKSVFNQHTV

-94 STNLFGESF
+94 STNLFEESF

-129 KLTIVTDN
+129 KFTIVTDN

-172 NTRVRIDYI
+172 NARVRIDYI

-215 TVTLCNDNQL
+215 KVTLCNDNQL

-365 RIRVAFKPTYD
+365 RIRAAFKPTYD

-402 YEKNFWKA
+402 Y
-410 DGQKLFVPADQQQ
+410 
-423 TTGYIISAI
+423 
-432 SDDNGKFAVNP
+432 
-443 IIIRTLESKDKAYG
+443 
-457 IMINATHEQNFWK
+457 EQNFWK

-631 TSETITYSGENQIYY
+631 TSETIAYSGENQIYY

>member
-94 STNLFGESF
+94 STNLFEESF

-129 KLTIVTDN
+129 KFTIVTDN

-172 NTRVRIDYI
+172 NARVRIDYI

-215 TVTLCNDNQL
+215 KVTLCNDNQL

-298 EDGISLYD
+298 KDGISLYD

-327 MKKVYVHNPLPN
+327 MKKVSVHNPLPN

-376 TTSNGETYYSNTT
+376 TTSNGETYFSNAPT
-389 MIDTLDSKEQYAT
+389 IDNLTEKNQYAT
-402 YEKNFWKA
+402 C
-410 DGQKLFVPADQQQ
+410 
-423 TTGYIISAI
+423 
-432 SDDNGKFAVNP
+432 
-443 IIIRTLESKDKAYG
+443 
-457 IMINATHEQNFWK
+457 EQNFWK
-470 ADGEK
+470 ADGKK

-536 ADDVLNNTLTITSGI
+536 ADDVLNNTLTITSRI
-551 EQATEINYDFPEYD
+551 EQSTEIDYDFPEYD

-572 ETEPN
+572 ETKPN

-663 GQSAK
+663 GQIAK

-683 VKTGENIEVAI
+683 VKTGENIEVSI

-708 PVHNRGTEKEWQN
+708 PVHNRGTEKEWKN
-721 PLISFGDHCQEVAKW
+721 PLISFDDHCQEVAKW

-804 KNRLVSR
+804 KNRLVS